1 MMAAGPCCPPDDPPP
16 AGRELPG
23 PVAGRFQLGL
33 GVVILAVLLL
43 VAGERLGLLAPA
55 KAAIPPPVGLGLV
68 AAAGW
73 PVFREVLAAA
83 RRRQVTSHTLMTV
96 GALAAL
102 AVGEWLSALIVVLFM
117 RAGETIEE
125 FTLRQARRA
134 VYDLASLSPRRATV
148 IRDGAEI
155 EVPIDQVRA
164 GETVLV
170 RNGELVPVDGVVVDG
185 RAAVDQAAL
194 TGESLPVEVGP
205 GAPVYAATVV
215 RQGYLRV
222 RAERVG
228 PDTTFGRVLRLV
240 EEAGASR
247 GRMQRL
253 ADRFSAWYLPVVLGV
268 AAGTLALGGGP
279 LAAAAVLVVACSCAF
294 ALATPVAVLAAV
306 GAAARHGILI
316 KGGRFIEALARADVL
331 LIDKTGTL
339 TLGKPQVAQVEPAD
353 GWSALDLLS
362 LAAAVEAGSSHPV
375 AAAVRAAAR
384 ERGLLPPAVEDF
396 EEVPGLGVRARVDG
410 RWVWVGRPDRLGFD
424 LAGSPGETVLAVVA
438 EDGGGRKLC
447 GLVRVSDSLRPEVP
461 EALRLLRAAG
471 IRHIELLTGDRPE
484 AAAVLAGP
492 LGIPYRA
499 GLMPEDK
506 LAVVNDYRAR
516 GHTVVMVGDGI
527 NDAPALAA
535 ADAGIAMGAVGSAL
549 AIETAP
555 VVLLREDW
563 RLIPEAIHLARRTV
577 RVIWLNLLLTGLYNL
592 GGLSLAAAGI
602 LPVPLAAAAQFIPDL
617 LILGNSARLARWRP
631 R

>member
-1 MMAAGPCCPPDDPPP
+1 
-16 AGRELPG
+16 
-23 PVAGRFQLGL
+23 
-33 GVVILAVLLL
+33 VVSLTVHLL
-43 VAGERLGLLAPA
+43 VAGEQQGLLAPA

-73 PVFREVLAAA
+73 PGFREVLAAA

-253 ADRFSAWYLPVVLGV
+253 ADRSRSGVLPAL
-268 AAGTLALGGGP
+268 LGGPAGP
-279 LAAAAVLVVACSCAF
+279 LARGGCPMAAAAVLVVACSGAF
-294 ALATPVAVLAAV
+294 ALAAPVAVLAAV
-306 GAAARHGILI
+306 GAAVRHGILI

-396 EEVPGLGVRARVDG
+396 EEDPGLGVRARVDG
-410 RWVWVGRPDRLGFD
+410 RRGRGRRPDRPGGN
-424 LAGSPGETVLAVVA
+424 LAGSPGEPGLARGGQA
-438 EDGGGRKLC
+438 GGGR
-447 GLVRVSDSLRPEVP
+447 VP
-461 EALRLLRAAG
+461 
-471 IRHIELLTGDRPE
+471 
-484 AAAVLAGP
+484 
-492 LGIPYRA
+492 
-499 GLMPEDK
+499 
-506 LAVVNDYRAR
+506 
-516 GHTVVMVGDGI
+516 
-527 NDAPALAA
+527 
-535 ADAGIAMGAVGSAL
+535 
-549 AIETAP
+549 
-555 VVLLREDW
+555 
-563 RLIPEAIHLARRTV
+563 
-577 RVIWLNLLLTGLYNL
+577 
-592 GGLSLAAAGI
+592 
-602 LPVPLAAAAQFIPDL
+602 
-617 LILGNSARLARWRP
+617 
-631 R
+631 

>member
-1 MMAAGPCCPPDDPPP
+1 
-16 AGRELPG
+16 
-23 PVAGRFQLGL
+23 
-33 GVVILAVLLL
+33 
-43 VAGERLGLLAPA
+43 
-55 KAAIPPPVGLGLV
+55 
-68 AAAGW
+68 
-73 PVFREVLAAA
+73 
-83 RRRQVTSHTLMTV
+83 
-96 GALAAL
+96 
-102 AVGEWLSALIVVLFM
+102 
-117 RAGETIEE
+117 
-125 FTLRQARRA
+125 
-134 VYDLASLSPRRATV
+134 
-148 IRDGAEI
+148 
-155 EVPIDQVRA
+155 
-164 GETVLV
+164 
-170 RNGELVPVDGVVVDG
+170 
-185 RAAVDQAAL
+185 
-194 TGESLPVEVGP
+194 
-205 GAPVYAATVV
+205 
-215 RQGYLRV
+215 
-222 RAERVG
+222 
-228 PDTTFGRVLRLV
+228 
-240 EEAGASR
+240 
-247 GRMQRL
+247 
-253 ADRFSAWYLPVVLGV
+253 
-268 AAGTLALGGGP
+268 
-279 LAAAAVLVVACSCAF
+279 
-294 ALATPVAVLAAV
+294 
-306 GAAARHGILI
+306 LI

-339 TLGKPQVAQVEPAD
+339 TLGQPQVARVEPAD
-353 GWSALDLLS
+353 GWSAPDLLT

-396 EEVPGLGVRARVDG
+396 EEVPGHGVRARVDG

-424 LAGSPGETVLAVVA
+424 LAGSPGQTVLAVVA

-506 LAVVNDYRAR
+506 LAAVNYYRAR

>member
-1 MMAAGPCCPPDDPPP
+1 MKTEGGPES
-16 AGRELPG
+16 GR
-23 PVAGRFQLGL
+23 RRLGL
-33 GVVILAVLLL
+33 GLAALGVLLG
-43 VAGERLGLLAPA
+43 VEAAERLGLLARLEAVVPL
-55 KAAIPPPVGLGLV
+55 PLGAVLV

-83 RRRQVTSHTLMTV
+83 RRRQVTSHTLMTL

-102 AVGEWLSALIVVLFM
+102 SVGDWVSALVVVFFM
-117 RAGETIEE
+117 RTGEAIED
-125 FTLRQARRA
+125 FTVERARGAIRT
-134 VYDLASLSPRRATV
+134 LGELSPRRATV
-148 IRDGAEI
+148 IRDDAEI
-155 EVPIDQVRA
+155 EVPVDEVRA

-170 RNGELVPVDGVVVDG
+170 RNGELVPVDGVVIWG
-185 RAAVDQAAL
+185 RATVDQGPL

-205 GAPVYAATVV
+205 GDPVYAATAV

-222 RAERVG
+222 RADRVG
-228 PDTTFGRVLRLV
+228 PDTAFSRIIRLV
-240 EEAGASR
+240 EGAAAHR

-268 AAGTLALGGGP
+268 AAGTLVLGGGP
-279 LAAAAVLVVACSCAF
+279 PVAAAVLVVACSCAF
-294 ALATPVAVLAAV
+294 ALATPVAVLAAA
-306 GAAARHGILI
+306 GAAARHGILV
-316 KGGRFIEALARADVL
+316 KGGRFFEALARADVL

-339 TLGKPQVAQVEPAD
+339 TLGQPQVARVEPAD
-353 GWSALDLLS
+353 GWSASDLLT
-362 LAAAVEAGSSHPV
+362 LAAAAEAGSSHPV

-396 EEVPGLGVRARVDG
+396 EEVPGLGVRARVNG
-410 RWVWVGRPDRLGFD
+410 RWVRVGRPERLGVD
-424 LAGSPGETVLAVVA
+424 LAGSPGETVLAVVC
-438 EDGGGRKLC
+438 EDGEDRRLC

-461 EALRLLRAAG
+461 EALRMLRAAG
-471 IRHIELLTGDRPE
+471 IWRIELLTGDRPE
-484 AAAVLAGP
+484 VASALAGL

-506 LAVVNDYRAR
+506 LAAVNDYRAR

-535 ADAGIAMGAVGSAL
+535 ADAGIAMGTVGSGL

-577 RVIWLNLLLTGLYNL
+577 RVIWLNLLLTALYNL
-592 GGLSLAAAGI
+592 AGLSLAAAGI

-617 LILGNSARLARWRP
+617 LILGNSARLVGWRP
-631 R
+631 ASAPAGRRPGL

>member
-73 PVFREVLAAA
+73 PVFRQVLAAA

-134 VYDLASLSPRRATV
+134 VHDLASLSPRRATV

-294 ALATPVAVLAAV
+294 ALATPVAVLAAA

-339 TLGKPQVAQVEPAD
+339 TLGQPQVARVEPAD
-353 GWSALDLLS
+353 GWSAPDLLT

-396 EEVPGLGVRARVDG
+396 EEVPGHGVRARVDG

-424 LAGSPGETVLAVVA
+424 LAGSPGQTVLAVVA

-506 LAVVNDYRAR
+506 LAAVNYYRAR

>member
-1 MMAAGPCCPPDDPPP
+1 MMAAGPCCPPDPPP

-240 EEAGASR
+240 EEAGANR

-294 ALATPVAVLAAV
+294 ALATPVAVLAAA

-339 TLGKPQVAQVEPAD
+339 TLGQPQVARVEPAD
-353 GWSALDLLS
+353 GWSAPDLLT

-396 EEVPGLGVRARVDG
+396 EEVPGHGVRARVDG

-424 LAGSPGETVLAVVA
+424 LAGSPGQTVLAVVA

-506 LAVVNDYRAR
+506 LAAVNYYRAR